1 MKYRAYEDAIYET
14 PISEKQ
20 IEPPY
25 AFVLIVKC
33 LLEDDYNKDEKI
45 YMCWKWMKRHIEGTN
60 VSAQKVDDLF
70 GERIKEIIVNRKIKE
85 MENDFT

>member
-1 MKYRAYEDAIYET
+1 MKYKSYSNVIFET

-25 AFVLIVKC
+25 TFIFLARR
-33 LLEDDYNKDEKI
+33 LLEDDYNKEEKI
-45 YMCWKWMKRHIEGTN
+45 YLCWMWMRRHIKGTN

-70 GERIKEIIVNRKIKE
+70 GERIKEIIVNRKLKA
-85 MENDFT
+85 MEKDFV